1 MQLRIRSITYL
12 AEDVLGFELTDP
24 SEHDLPRFTAGAHI
38 AIRVAPGLLRDYSL
52 CNDPAERRRYCIAVL
67 KETEGYGSNALHAK
81 ARVGDRLEVSWPR
94 NLFPLV
100 DEAERHWL
108 IAGGIGI
115 TPFMAMIA
123 ELKRRRAD
131 FHLHYCSRAPERT
144 AFREELSLLAAMG
157 RVTFHYDGGDPAKGL
172 DVAALLKEPPPGTHL
187 YYCGPA
193 GLMDAVARAATHWPP
208 RTVHCEYF
216 KGPAA
221 AIPEMVG
228 EDLPFRVRLA
238 RQGGEYEVRADES
251 IARALRRHGVKVD
264 TSCELG
270 YCGTCL
276 TRYLSG
282 EPDFRD
288 QILNPADRKTYVLTC
303 CTRAKGDAVLELD
316 L

>member
-1 MQLRIRSITYL
+1 MHLRIRSITYL

-24 SEHDLPRFTAGAHI
+24 NERDLPRFTAGAHV
-38 AIRVAPGLLRDYSL
+38 AVRVAPGLLRDYSL
-52 CNDPAERRRYCIAVL
+52 WNDPAERRRYCVAVL
-67 KETEGYGSNALHAK
+67 RDKEGHGSNRLHEQ
-81 ARVGDRLEVSWPR
+81 ARVGELLEVSWPR
-94 NLFPLV
+94 NFFPLAE
-100 DEAERHWL
+100 EAERHLL

-115 TPFMAMIA
+115 TPIMAMIA

-157 RVTFHYDGGDPAKGL
+157 RATFHYDGGDPAKGL
-172 DVAALLKEPPPGTHL
+172 DVATLLKEPPPGTHL

-221 AIPEMVG
+221 AIPEMVD
-228 EDLPFRVRLA
+228 EDRAFHVRLA
-238 RQGGEYEVRADES
+238 KSGGEYEVRADES
-251 IARALRRHGVKVD
+251 IARALRRNGVKVD

-276 TRYLSG
+276 TPYVAG

-288 QILNPADRKTYVLTC
+288 QILRPSDRKRYVLTC
-303 CTRAKGDAVLELD
+303 CTRAKGDMLELD
-316 L
+316 I

>member
-1 MQLRIRSITYL
+1 
-12 AEDVLGFELTDP
+12 
-24 SEHDLPRFTAGAHI
+24 
-38 AIRVAPGLLRDYSL
+38 
-52 CNDPAERRRYCIAVL
+52 
-67 KETEGYGSNALHAK
+67 
-81 ARVGDRLEVSWPR
+81 VSWPR

-100 DEAERHWL
+100 DEAERHWM

-144 AFREELSLLAAMG
+144 AFREDLSLLAALG
-157 RVTFHYDGGDPAKGL
+157 RVSFHYDGGDPAKGL

-187 YYCGPA
+187 YYCGPV

-221 AIPEMVG
+221 AIPEMIG

-238 RQGGEYEVRADES
+238 RRGGEYEVRADET
-251 IARALRRHGVKVD
+251 IAMAMRRHGVKVD

-288 QILNPADRKTYVLTC
+288 QILQPADRQKYVLTC
-303 CTRAKGDAVLELD
+303 CTRAKGEEPLELD